1 MGEVAVIIML
11 PEHTLKKNPIWFVL
25 KDKGDIWTM
34 REEVTAFKSR
44 QTTTCVIYKAFWKY
58 FGVHWYVNLLLK
70 MVCTCHLLKLP

>member
-11 PEHTLKKNPIWFVL
+11 PEHTFKKNPIWFVL

-44 QTTTCVIYKAFWKY
+44 QTTTCVIYKAF
-58 FGVHWYVNLLLK
+58 
-70 MVCTCHLLKLP
+70 